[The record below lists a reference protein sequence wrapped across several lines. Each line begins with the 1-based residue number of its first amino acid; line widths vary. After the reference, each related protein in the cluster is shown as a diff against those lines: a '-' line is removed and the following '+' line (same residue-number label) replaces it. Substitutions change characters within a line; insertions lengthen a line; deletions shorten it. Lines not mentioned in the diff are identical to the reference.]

1 MQCHRIEFG
10 ANTQTGVVVSNNAGK
25 SKIPAGWYPDP
36 DDETLN
42 RWWDGLAW
50 TDHRSAL
57 AEVTAQADAA
67 AERLANAANDLEE
80 AKDAAVDEF
89 RAAATKLTNDSRSLV
104 GSSSTGSTSSASSI
118 GRSTS
123 SIGIGTVNSSS
134 TGTGSSGYGTT
145 SFSST
150 SAARTTATAPRTSSS
165 GHNFAASRSVSRV
178 PEIAQPKN
186 TFGKTLAAFSF
197 ITIVVGLGI
206 IVGVLIT

>member
-1 MQCHRIEFG
+1 
-10 ANTQTGVVVSNNAGK
+10 VVVSNNAGK

-67 AERLANAANDLEE
+67 AERLANAANDLED

-118 GRSTS
+118 GRTPSL
-123 SIGIGTVNSSS
+123 IGSVSSSS

-150 SAARTTATAPRTSSS
+150 SAARTTATAPRVSSS
-165 GHNFAASRSVSRV
+165 SHNFAASRSTHRV
-178 PEIAQPKN
+178 PEITQPKN

>member
-1 MQCHRIEFG
+1 
-10 ANTQTGVVVSNNAGK
+10 VSDNAVK

-67 AERLANAANDLEE
+67 AERLANAANDLED

-123 SIGIGTVNSSS
+123 SIGLGTVNSSS

-150 SAARTTATAPRTSSS
+150 SAARTTATAPRVSSS
-165 GHNFAASRSVSRV
+165 SHNFSSPRSVHRV
-178 PEIAQPKN
+178 PEITQPKN